1 MDIDIFNYKD
11 IPLYVIDIPYNLS
24 SKLTVFYTRIPWGE
38 YKRIRFAERVQSIP
52 PWDLKM
58 KIFRDYTLRDPSW
71 TDMEIDLL
79 PAGVVDTI
87 SDLIMYVS
95 DSGIIPDK
103 NGRIDIGSFT
113 YRLNMYRSI
122 ARTNV
127 EYQMYTVICLVFKA
141 YTFEMLDKLPFDKI
155 SSLFASAERYLL
167 ENGMLKQPLEIYNPE
182 DQEEMN
188 KEVASAKEPVK
199 TNVPPDSEEGSFL
212 KELLKVR
219 EQQEKQDLEKRRKE
233 NIIREQQNKI
243 SKEDENRNKV
253 KEKISKTDYIPPK
266 DSVAISNGVAV
277 NVPGITINRQ
287 NQLGGFES
295 GDFNGPGMT
304 DAEALAMQMEMGL
317 MPAGY
322 ELIIEK
328 QEKEREEAAKVEKQ
342 KPNFKKRFKTKP

>member
-1 MDIDIFNYKD
+1 MEIDIFEHKD

-24 SKLTVFYTRIPWGE
+24 DRLTIYYTRIPWGE
-38 YKRIRFAERVQSIP
+38 YKRIRFAERAQSIP

-58 KIFRDYTLRDPSW
+58 KIFRDYTVRDPGW
-71 TDMEIDLL
+71 TDVEIDLL

-87 SDLIMYVS
+87 ADLIMYVS

-103 NGRIDIGSFT
+103 NGRIDIPAFT
-113 YRLNMYRSI
+113 FRLNMYRSI

-182 DQEEMN
+182 DQIPGEPEPP
-188 KEVASAKEPVK
+188 KKPVK
-199 TNVPPDSEEGSFL
+199 TNVQPDSEESSFL

-219 EQQEKQDLEKRRKE
+219 EQQEKEEAKKRRE
-233 NIIREQQNKI
+233 EEILREQQDRQNEEAEKKQKI
-243 SKEDENRNKV
+243 
-253 KEKISKTDYIPPK
+253 KEKIGKTEYIPPK
-266 DSVAISNGVAV
+266 DTVAISNGVAV

-287 NQLGGFES
+287 NQLGGFEAA
-295 GDFNGPGMT
+295 DFNGPRMT

-328 QEKEREEAAKVEKQ
+328 QEKEREEAAKIEKQ
-342 KPNFKKRFKTKP
+342 RPNFKKRFKNKPQ

>member
-1 MDIDIFNYKD
+1 MEIDIFEHKD

-38 YKRIRFAERVQSIP
+38 YKRIRFAERAQSIA

-58 KIFRDYTLRDPSW
+58 KIFRDYTVRDPGW

-87 SDLIMYVS
+87 ADLIMYVS

-103 NGRIDIGSFT
+103 DGRINIPAFT

-141 YTFEMLDKLPFDKI
+141 YTFEMLDKLSFDKI

-182 DQEEMN
+182 DQIPEED
-188 KEVASAKEPVK
+188 SAPKPPVK
-199 TNVPPDSEEGSFL
+199 TNVAPDSEEGSFL

-219 EQQEKQDLEKRRKE
+219 EQQEKQEAKLRKE
-233 NIIREQQNKI
+233 EDVRREQQDKPKQEEEI
-243 SKEDENRNKV
+243 KKKV
-253 KEKISKTDYIPPK
+253 QEKIGRTEYIPPK
-266 DSVAISNGVAV
+266 DAVAISNGVAV
-277 NVPGITINRQ
+277 NVPGIKINRE
-287 NQLGGFES
+287 NRLGGFES
-295 GDFNGPGMT
+295 SDFTGATMT

-322 ELIIEK
+322 ELIVQK
-328 QEKEREEAAKVEKQ
+328 QERERDEAAKMPKQ
-342 KPNFKKRFKTKP
+342 KPNFKKRFKTKPE